1 MIINLIKFKQM
12 FSLTLPNKVK
22 GQYWV
27 TDIDE
32 NGSPRNLISV
42 EAVRGEWVVK
52 SNKFVSIL
60 DAENKPVVNT
70 VLKPLSFFNLKIA
83 DSKERVILFSES
95 VDDSRQTFKK
105 VVIKNADTL
114 SIGRTND
121 NNLCFENKFV
131 SSKHAKLSYDGH
143 SWSILDQGSTNG
155 TYVNGYK
162 VDSKNLSAGDHIY
175 IMGLRIVVGHSFIAI
190 NNPDRLLKINAKS
203 ETLILTKLPMNMPQ
217 LTLKQAMAVV
227 AVEVLFNLQKE
238 VIILWQ

>member
-1 MIINLIKFKQM
+1 MIINLIKSKQM

-32 NGSPRNLISV
+32 NDSPRNLISI
-42 EAVRGEWVVK
+42 EAVKGEWVVK

-70 VLKPLSFFNLKIA
+70 VLRPLSFFNLKIA

-143 SWSILDQGSTNG
+143 SWSITGCRLSLINMKRFRIITLYAPRCRLNG
-155 TYVNGYK
+155 
-162 VDSKNLSAGDHIY
+162 
-175 IMGLRIVVGHSFIAI
+175 
-190 NNPDRLLKINAKS
+190 
-203 ETLILTKLPMNMPQ
+203 
-217 LTLKQAMAVV
+217 
-227 AVEVLFNLQKE
+227 
-238 VIILWQ
+238 

>member
-83 DSKERVILFSES
+83 DSKERVIGIIAF
-95 VDDSRQTFKK
+95 
-105 VVIKNADTL
+105 IL
-114 SIGRTND
+114 SMDHSHGISKILIFPRAIFNS
-121 NNLCFENKFV
+121 KIFV
-131 SSKHAKLSYDGH
+131 
-143 SWSILDQGSTNG
+143 
-155 TYVNGYK
+155 
-162 VDSKNLSAGDHIY
+162 
-175 IMGLRIVVGHSFIAI
+175 
-190 NNPDRLLKINAKS
+190 
-203 ETLILTKLPMNMPQ
+203 ETLAADAKHPAI
-217 LTLKQAMAVV
+217 
-227 AVEVLFNLQKE
+227 E
-238 VIILWQ
+238 